1 MKEDLAVV
9 QQFDAETAVQLIDSA
24 YQYLIDKKS
33 LPLKKLSVQVRVPF
47 SAIYSFLRANPDHSI
62 KVLEQ
67 MTQLDE
73 KVRQALKAKLYLMY
87 AQNFTHV
94 GLLQGYKNEV

>member
-9 QQFDAETAVQLIDSA
+9 QQLEAETAVQLIDSA
-24 YQYLIDKKS
+24 YQFLIDKKS

-62 KVLEQ
+62 KVLE
-67 MTQLDE
+67 
-73 KVRQALKAKLYLMY
+73 
-87 AQNFTHV
+87 
-94 GLLQGYKNEV
+94 